1 MEHISL
7 SMSARI
13 SVVIMFVMYGFLI
26 AEKVNRV
33 IVVGVA
39 AMLVILLQLFHGTG
53 TPQEIAFHFI
63 SNNISI
69 LGFIIGMVTMIGIV
83 KKSGFFEYLALKLI
97 KAVK

>member
-1 MEHISL
+1 
-7 SMSARI
+7 MSAWI
-13 SVVIMFVMYGFLI
+13 SVIVMVVMYGFLI

-39 AMLVILLQLFHGTG
+39 AMLVILLHLFHGAAG
-53 TPQEIAFHFI
+53 TSQDIAFRFV

-83 KKSGFFEYLALKLI
+83 KKSGFFEYVALKLI
-97 KAVK
+97 KAVQGHPI